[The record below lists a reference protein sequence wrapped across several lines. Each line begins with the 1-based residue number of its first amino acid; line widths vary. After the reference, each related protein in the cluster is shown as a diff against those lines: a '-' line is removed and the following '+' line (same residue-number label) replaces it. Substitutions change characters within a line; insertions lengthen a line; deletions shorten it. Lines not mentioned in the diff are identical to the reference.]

1 MDSSWSPA
9 AAAGGPSAAASPEGT
24 PPPATAS
31 GLPVRRPGLSGA
43 PGTDAAADGAQP
55 QTRAGR
61 DPESIRR
68 SLNRH
73 QTGVSTARS
82 QTPLNGTPDREE
94 ADVPH

>member
-1 MDSSWSPA
+1 MGFVA
-9 AAAGGPSAAASPEGT
+9 VIGAGALGG
-24 PPPATAS
+24 ATTHA
-31 GLPVRRPGLSGA
+31 LARRERVRRPGGSFTTGVADA
-43 PGTDAAADGAQP
+43 PEAAQP
-55 QTRAGR
+55 AARAGR

-73 QTGVSTARS
+73 QTGVSSARS